1 VQKQIH
7 QVHFEDFSGT
17 QFERLCFAYF
27 VRKHVSDDVEWYGQL
42 GSDRGRDIVIKS
54 AKSPPII
61 VQCANHKK
69 LAFAKVQKD
78 LKKLSKGPLGTSAVL
93 QVVAGG
99 GVSGKMKD
107 KVAIEATR
115 IGFASSKVWS
125 GAEFEELLRRDAPE
139 LLKRFTEGEPFPELP
154 AELKAFSV
162 GSSVLT
168 DQQIVDGIIAG
179 FDRPALRTP
188 FHHESS
194 IPRFEKALVELIE
207 LVNTGKTP
215 QGPTI
220 PAKKAVRDKT
230 IREQLDLLVNDLVQ
244 LRASYDQLK
253 RDGDIRPCGCNDPDC
268 PVFMVTDRAILQMDQ
283 IRTAILKRARHLSQE
298 VPDALYAIH

>member
-27 VRKHVSDDVEWYGQL
+27 VRKHASDDVDCYGQL

-54 AKSPPII
+54 ARSVPII

-69 LAFAKVQKD
+69 LAFAKVQQD
-78 LKKLSKGPLGTSAVL
+78 LKKLSKGPLGTSAGL
-93 QVVAGG
+93 QIVAGG
-99 GVSGKMKD
+99 GVFGKMKD

-115 IGFASSKVWS
+115 IGFATSQVWS
-125 GAEFEELLRRDAPE
+125 GAEFEERLRRDAPE

-154 AELKAFSV
+154 AELIAFSV
-162 GSSVLT
+162 GSGVLT
-168 DQQIVDGIIAG
+168 DRQIVDGIIAG

-188 FHHESS
+188 FQHESS
-194 IPRFEKALVELIE
+194 IPRFEKALVELLE

-215 QGPTI
+215 QGLTI
-220 PAKKAVRDKT
+220 HSKKAVRDKT
-230 IREQLDLLVNDLVQ
+230 IREQLDILVNDLVR
-244 LRASYDQLK
+244 LRACYDQLK
-253 RDGDIRPCGCNDPDC
+253 RDGDIRPCSCNDPNC
-268 PVFMVTDRAILQMDQ
+268 PVFMVTDEAIHKMDE
-283 IRTAILKRARHLSQE
+283 IRTAILKRARQLSHE
-298 VPDALYAIH
+298 VPDALYVIH